1 MVKDFKEKS
10 YGGENV
16 LSLEER
22 VARLEGRLGWGG
34 LRYVYMGHLGILC
47 SAFTLLL
54 GLLCAYY
61 GLSFPNHY
69 YQVVLAVIICA
80 ALYKQKILALPMHLY
95 GYVLLPLNVACLSF
109 LLKLFIGTGNRYPM
123 SWMMYPSV
131 KSVVDEEQSKWKSI
145 IPTWDLTWLPG
156 PLAEWSIDLTI
167 VQTFLLLL
175 TVLSAMV
182 GFQPFAS
189 LVALLLVLFS
199 IPALVSFSWPWV
211 FPAILLIALAF
222 YLQSSSYNED

>member
-1 MVKDFKEKS
+1 LPNKIKEKS
-10 YGGENV
+10 LVGDNA

-34 LRYVYMGHLGILC
+34 SHFVYMGHLVIIC
-47 SAFTLLL
+47 AVFILLL
-54 GLLCAYY
+54 GLVCAYY

-69 YQVVLAVIICA
+69 YQVVLALIICV
-80 ALYKQKILALPMHLY
+80 ALYKQKILALPSHIY
-95 GYVLLPLNVACLSF
+95 GYLLLPLNVACVSF
-109 LLKLFIGTGNRYPM
+109 LLKLFIGTGSRYPM

-145 IPTWDLTWLPG
+145 LPTWELTWLPG
-156 PLAEWSIDLTI
+156 PLADWSIDLTI

-189 LVALLLVLFS
+189 LVAMLLVFFS
-199 IPALVSFSWPWV
+199 IPALMSFSWPWV
-211 FPAILLIALAF
+211 FPSILLIALAF
-222 YLQSSSYNED
+222 YLQTSSFNED